1 MQAKM
6 MVAAI
11 ALSAS
16 AASAAPM
23 SHLADG
29 KAQTARA
36 KPCCPMCSQMMQR
49 GQKMSAVS
57 DSMQGGMMKAP
68 MMGRLQATETT
79 PTVTV
84 AYDGSFLVLRGG
96 TLYKYSADLKLLGSV
111 KLPAAAPASAMD
123 MNMAPSAGQPGK

>member
-6 MVAAI
+6 TVMAI

-16 AASAAPM
+16 AASAATM
-23 SHLADG
+23 AHHADG

-36 KPCCPMCSQMMQR
+36 KPCCAMCSQMMQR
-49 GQKMSAVS
+49 RQKLSGVS
-57 DSMQGGMMKAP
+57 DSMQGGMTKAP
-68 MMGRLQATETT
+68 MMGRKQPPDTT

-96 TLYKYSADLKLLGSV
+96 ALYKYSADLKLLGSV
-111 KLPAAAPASAMD
+111 KLPAAAPAPAMD
-123 MNMAPSAGQPGK
+123 MAPPAGQPGK